1 MRARDDDFFVY
12 YLIPKLRIIF
22 ILDSQPERRAQSNEH
37 ERGKDSL
44 ERGYFYLER
53 CGWHLGESQ

>member
-1 MRARDDDFFVY
+1 MKARDEDFCLLPY
-12 YLIPKLRIIF
+12 SKTPNTLP
-22 ILDSQPERRAQSNEH
+22 ILDSQPEWRAQSNED

-53 CGWHLGESQ
+53 CGWHIGAS